1 MDWNGQIE
9 VGKDGKAPNV
19 VPSRQR
25 RVEAG
30 LMAVQEVEQE
40 CDVYREQL
48 ENLKTEHRGLQAEHD
63 ALSLAYERAQN
74 DITTWRQ
81 DRDEAVKRLASFEAV
96 FDACLVVMQK
106 HRGVTLS
113 DSATVLSGGTGARS
127 TSG

>member
-1 MDWNGQIE
+1 MSENGQ
-9 VGKDGKAPNV
+9 ASV

-63 ALSLAYERAQN
+63 ALQLAYQRAQN
-74 DITTWRQ
+74 DMTTWRQ

-106 HRGVTLS
+106 HRGATLS

-127 TSG
+127 TSA